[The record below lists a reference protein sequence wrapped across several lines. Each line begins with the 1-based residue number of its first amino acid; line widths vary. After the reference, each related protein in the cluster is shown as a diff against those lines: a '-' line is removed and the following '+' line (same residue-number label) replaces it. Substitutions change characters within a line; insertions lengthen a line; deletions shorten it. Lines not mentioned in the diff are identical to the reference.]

1 MPKLELSS
9 QQRRDLRA
17 AAHPLHPVVLIGDR
31 GLTDAVL
38 GEIDRNLAAHELI
51 KVRVAG
57 AERDAREAMLDAIC
71 EALSCAAVHHL
82 GKTLIIYRPDVIAQ
96 QAAIAAENATRAVR
110 KKSEPYVPKKQAA
123 HPGAAQPPRRKA
135 GEAPRRERRDTP
147 AAEGRFGRGDAPRAS
162 RRDDPEGRPGTR
174 RARPS
179 GAGRPG
185 TAGAHGIP
193 RRSGSALSLRAGARR
208 GRTSR

>member
-38 GEIDRNLAAHELI
+38 GEIDRNLTAHELI

-96 QAAIAAENATRAVR
+96 QAARDAENATRAVR
-110 KKSEPYVPKKQAA
+110 KKSAPYVPKKLAA
-123 HPGAAQPPRRKA
+123 HPDAARAARHKPDDKPRHGRDATEGHA
-135 GEAPRRERRDTP
+135 GRNS
-147 AAEGRFGRGDAPRAS
+147 AARAS
-162 RRDDPEGRPGTR
+162 RWDDPEGRPTTR
-174 RARPS
+174 RTRPS
-179 GAGRPG
+179 GNRTD

>member
-1 MPKLELSS
+1 MPKLELTS
-9 QQRRDLRA
+9 QQRRALRA

-57 AERDAREAMLDAIC
+57 AEREDREAMLDAIC

-82 GKTLIIYRPDVIAQ
+82 GKTLIIYRPDALAQ
-96 QAAIAAENATRAVR
+96 QAAAAAENATRAVR
-110 KKSEPYVPKKQAA
+110 RKSEPYVPKKQAA
-123 HPGAAQPPRRKA
+123 RPETGK
-135 GEAPRRERRDTP
+135 P
-147 AAEGRFGRGDAPRAS
+147 AA
-162 RRDDPEGRPGTR
+162 RP
-174 RARPS
+174 ARTA
-179 GAGRPG
+179 GAGRAA
-185 TAGAHGIP
+185 AGAPAHGIP

-208 GRTSR
+208 NRSPR

>member
-38 GEIDRNLAAHELI
+38 GEIDRSLAAHELI

-57 AERDAREAMLDAIC
+57 AERAERETMLDTIC

-82 GKTLIIYRPDVIAQ
+82 GKTLIIYRPDVLAQ
-96 QAAIAAENATRAVR
+96 QAAAAAENATRAVR
-110 KKSEPYVPKKQAA
+110 KKSDPYVPKKQAA
-123 HPGAAQPPRRKA
+123 NPGAAKPAGRK
-135 GEAPRRERRDTP
+135 P
-147 AAEGRFGRGDAPRAS
+147 AEPAS
-162 RRDDPEGRPGTR
+162 RRGTEEARQTGFAGFPGSRENRRSESAGRPTVR
-174 RARPS
+174 RGSA
-179 GAGRPG
+179 GAGRSG
-185 TAGAHGIP
+185 ETAHGIP

-208 GRTSR
+208 SRNPR